1 MNNTLRMNKF
11 NKFGGSKKK
20 KGGTGKGLPGKKKNK
35 VIPNSDTNSDVT
47 NLKIQGNSVSNKAI
61 PPSSAKPSNNS
72 SHIRTNTFKITGTP
86 VPSGHFQSD
95 LPEAGPPATKKSK
108 TPKGSVITQ
117 TQYNEPKTK
126 RTISL
131 FDTNGSENFIEKL
144 LIKNNN
150 YFNDSF
156 YNFSFKCDKKDGTPQ
171 KRLLY
176 LAIACLNIL
185 DGFPFVNYG
194 YKKITEKKRKEYQEL
209 INFMN
214 NIKEDENNI
223 KEDENNIKEDE
234 NEVANSDDARR
245 GWWDSNVDHRDS
257 LNELVNTIVIPI
269 EQNKSSNW
277 QPDLYN
283 KIICSFQLIILVKS
297 ISDTSQFG
305 QLVNFIPNL
314 ISPREHN
321 TENAN
326 ISNIIKRDAK
336 IGFDSA
342 DKICIGT
349 SAILVDALPFPVTT
363 MCPRKCSMGGRNIQN
378 IIIQKGI
385 IAALAITINILWN
398 EERISAS
405 DASELLSNYYDFN
418 NEDII
423 KFINNLLKIITDF
436 KENHI
441 KSKFQNFKMNDL
453 YNYGFKI
460 KLRWEEDEVVSNSI
474 FLNYETD
481 YVFKKLSD
489 LTKNIKNLLNN
500 NTLDFLATARDK
512 LFTKKKTIWSSIW
525 IYYLSNDVFKLI
537 YPQSASFGIDD
548 DEPTQKKKTE
558 GIKDLVS
565 KHEILMGTIDSTYGH
580 DFEKIECIQQIGERF
595 MEGDD
600 LLKNFILP
608 SSVVK
613 KNEKAAMIMCL
624 KKSNCVTIDQLSD
637 MLRYNFNSD
646 ENYLI
651 SNTEVSSCNY
661 LNIFDSIFAANKE
674 LVVSVDLV
682 KGFQIPLVNAS
693 AMSFKIVNDVKA
705 ENPLINPIDPN
716 EMQEIVYK
724 QIQQNGYGG
733 EFRGSTNEFDGAGN
747 YNTINPIIDANDNG
761 ELTPYE
767 TKYTYKFSILQKNG
781 EYINNEFSL
790 KINTNSTVTVKEIE
804 KKFKDNLISSFNT
817 PTDAIFQILTDN
829 YGLEKEKVLKI
840 LKNDKYNG
848 FIALYSELFNKIKLG
863 KNGNMKITT
872 EDISYFITG
881 CKIFIKENN
890 QNIPDQY
897 KNFCDSIKKISSK
910 LNKDSAIANFNS
922 IIANIIRF
930 LYENQIQID
939 SNNQLQSNDILQSN
953 KIFLIHLFTGGV
965 ENFTKTKIKPNDN
978 SEPIPSVF
986 GFNPNRQITN
996 NNLLNNEV
1004 FSSLFSKKFYTTVT
1018 TPNTHTLARGE
1029 TDPTGATVYKADNNI
1044 INIKKAD
1051 NNIINEK
1058 NTKKSFNEDL
1068 DSPIPSNIST
1078 LEMNESNNSD
1088 DEEIKKGGKK
1098 LKKTRRPKTKKNK
1111 LTKRKH

>member
-1 MNNTLRMNKF
+1 MNNNTIRLNKF
-11 NKFGGSKKK
+11 NKFSGSKKK
-20 KGGTGKGLPGKKKNK
+20 KGGMPKTNDTGKGKKGKNSQGTNFG
-35 VIPNSDTNSDVT
+35 VSGNAIIP
-47 NLKIQGNSVSNKAI
+47 APA
-61 PPSSAKPSNNS
+61 PPSSQKPSNVSNNRRRSQSGTLDNQS
-72 SHIRTNTFKITGTP
+72 SAK
-86 VPSGHFQSD
+86 
-95 LPEAGPPATKKSK
+95 LSK
-108 TPKGSVITQ
+108 ASEGAVITKD
-117 TQYNEPKTK
+117 EPDEDKTT
-126 RTISL
+126 RSISL
-131 FDTNGSENFIEKL
+131 IDTSENDNSNFIEKL
-144 LIKNNN
+144 LEKNTN
-150 YFNDSF
+150 YFDANSV
-156 YNFSFKCDKKDGTPQ
+156 YAFSSICPKKDGTPQ

-185 DGFPFVNYG
+185 DGYPFKNYG
-194 YKKITEKKRKEYQEL
+194 YKQINPNQRKEYKEL
-209 INFMN
+209 INFMQG
-214 NIKEDENNI
+214 
-223 KEDENNIKEDE
+223 IKEDE
-234 NEVANSDDARR
+234 NEVADSDDASR
-245 GWWDSNVDHRDS
+245 GWWGKTANIKYLIS
-257 LNELVNTIVIPI
+257 LNNLVNLIIHR
-269 EQNKSSNW
+269 NSSQINNSW
-277 QPDLYN
+277 SEDMYK
-283 KIICSFQLIILVKS
+283 KIICSFQLIIIVKS

-314 ISPREHN
+314 ISRSEHS

-378 IIIQKGI
+378 IVIQKGI

-405 DASELLSNYYDFN
+405 DASELLSNYYDCN

-423 KFINNLLKIITDF
+423 KFINNLLEIITDF

-500 NTLDFLATARDK
+500 NNLDFLARARDN
-512 LFTKKKTIWSSIW
+512 LFTNKKIIWSSIW

-548 DEPTQKKKTE
+548 DESTQKQKTE

-565 KHEILMGTIDSTYGH
+565 NHEILMGTIDSTYGH
-580 DFEKIECIQQIGERF
+580 DFEGIECIQVLGERF
-595 MEGDD
+595 MDGDD
-600 LLKNFILP
+600 LLKKFILP

-613 KNEKAAMIMCL
+613 KDEKAAMIMCL

-661 LNIFDSIFAANKE
+661 LNIFDSIFAPNKE

-693 AMSFKIVNDVKA
+693 AMSFKIVSDVKA

-733 EFRGSTNEFDGAGN
+733 EFRGCTNEFDGAGN

-767 TKYTYKFSILQKNG
+767 TNYSYKFRIGQKKNR
-781 EYINNEFSL
+781 EYINNELIL
-790 KINTNSTVTVKEIE
+790 KIETKSTVTVEEIE
-804 KKFKDNLISSFNT
+804 NKFKQNLISSFNT
-817 PTDAIFQILTDN
+817 PTDAIFQILKDN
-829 YGLEKEKVLKI
+829 YGLEKEKVIKI

-848 FIALYSELFNKIKLG
+848 FIALYSELFNQIKLG

-881 CKIFIKENN
+881 CKIFIKDNN
-890 QNIPDQY
+890 TKIPHQY
-897 KNFCDSIKKISSK
+897 KDFCESIIKISSK
-910 LNKDSAIANFNS
+910 LNKDSATANFNS

-953 KIFLIHLFTGGV
+953 NILQSNDEFLIDLFTGGV
-965 ENFTKTKIKPNDN
+965 ENFTKKKIKPNDPKDN
-978 SEPIPSVF
+978 SESIQSVF
-986 GFNPNRQITN
+986 GFKPNRQITN
-996 NNLLNNEV
+996 NELLKNEA
-1004 FSSLFSKKFYTTVT
+1004 FSRLFSRKFHTTVT

-1029 TDPTGATVYKADNNI
+1029 TDPTGATVYNVNNNK
-1044 INIKKAD
+1044 INWEKT
-1051 NNIINEK
+1051 NNN
-1058 NTKKSFNEDL
+1058 SFNYDL
-1068 DSPIPSNIST
+1068 DSPGIISSNINT
-1078 LEMNESNNSD
+1078 QKTIESDKSDNSD
-1088 DEEIKKGGKK
+1088 NEEMKEGGKK
-1098 LKKTRRPKTKKNK
+1098 LKKTRRQRRKKNK
-1111 LTKRKH
+1111 LTKRNR